1 MPFQSTK
8 LATEISKRLHS
19 VADQLKTRTRAS
31 FTDANHSLEYVMAR
45 FFNTLFGWKLIN
57 LNNEQPNFPA
67 ADRGDRS
74 QKLAMQITNENAGT
88 KISETAEKAMKHAA
102 SHGFGTDFTELI
114 IFFLLPQKP
123 STPKAFTQPA
133 DLKLTT
139 WDLKDLLEKMH
150 ALENI
155 AALEEALRIL
165 KEEMCERNSP
175 DPHPIGCD
183 LESIR
188 KAIDHYEQQ
197 LILFR
202 EIGDRRGEC
211 NTLSSLASAYWN
223 SGELRKVHECHE
235 HALVAFREIGDRHGE
250 AATLNNLGNLLFFG
264 DTRKAIEY
272 YDQEMLIL
280 REIGNRRQ
288 ESYTLICVGQAY
300 AESGDADQAIEY
312 HEQALAIARE
322 IGDRPGEGSALL
334 HSAMA
339 YKTLGNLQE
348 AVARATVA
356 LAISEAHEPQN
367 VHNLQYIRIQLAAWT
382 QG

>member
-1 MPFQSTK
+1 MPFQRTK
-8 LATEISKRLHS
+8 LATEISARLN
-19 VADQLKTRTRAS
+19 VLADQLKTLSRAGL
-31 FTDANHSLEYVMAR
+31 TNANHSLEHVMAR
-45 FFNTLFGWKLIN
+45 FFNALFGWKLIN
-57 LNNEQPNFPA
+57 LNEEEPNFPA
-67 ADRGDRS
+67 ADLGDRS
-74 QKLAMQITNENAGT
+74 QKLAIQITNEEAGT
-88 KISETAEKAMKHAA
+88 KISESTQTALDHAA
-102 SHGFGTDFTELI
+102 THGFGTDFTELI

-123 STPKAFTQPA
+123 KPPRSFTQPA
-133 DLKLTT
+133 NLKITT

-165 KEEMCERNSP
+165 MEELGERNSP
-175 DPHPIGCD
+175 DLLPIGCD
-183 LESIR
+183 PESIR

-197 LILFR
+197 LIFFR

-211 NTLSSLASAYWN
+211 NTLSCLARAYWN

-272 YDQEMLIL
+272 YEQEMLIL
-280 REIGNRRQ
+280 PEIGDRRQ
-288 ESYTLICVGQAY
+288 ECYTLICVGQAH
-300 AESGDADQAIEY
+300 AELGDADQAIEY

-339 YKTLGNLQE
+339 YKTLGNLPE
-348 AVARATVA
+348 AVARATAA
-356 LAISEAHEPQN
+356 LLISEAHEPQN
-367 VHNLQYIRIQLAAWT
+367 VHNLQYIRAALAEWQA
-382 QG
+382 